1 MTDMTE
7 PTASEAL
14 PLEGDGSPMPPL
26 GIRAM
31 IESNVISQAQLPLL
45 EVVCDR
51 MVRTFSTSMRNLTS
65 GAVEVE
71 LKQLVSLRFGEFLN
85 RQDGRS
91 VLGVFTIVELE
102 NFGLITLDNQLA
114 RDVIETLLGNRVV
127 SQQGDSPT
135 ISENRS
141 FTQLEIK
148 LVGHMLEVALADL
161 QEAFKEVREVQ
172 MKLDRI
178 ETGIHFATIT
188 GMSNVAVVAEFSV
201 GIRSQSG
208 IMSVLLPYTT
218 IEPVRAKLEQKFMGE
233 QLNLQSAWDVHM
245 QREVAAM
252 DVEIKAVL
260 GEQIMTVNQVQN
272 LKPGDVIPLGV
283 VPNTPVRIQC
293 GDIVVS
299 NGYFGP
305 HEGRMAISIN
315 KPLGQ

>member
-1 MTDMTE
+1 MTE
-7 PTASEAL
+7 PSDPQTL
-14 PLEGDGSPMPPL
+14 PPEGDASPLPPL

-114 RDVIETLLGNRVV
+114 RHVIETLLGNRVV
-127 SQQGDSPT
+127 SQQDDSPA
-135 ISENRS
+135 ISEHRS

-148 LVGHMLEVALADL
+148 LVGHMLGVALVDL

-201 GIRSQSG
+201 GIRSQTG
-208 IMSVLLPYTT
+208 TMSILLPYTT
-218 IEPVRAKLEQKFMGE
+218 IEPVREKLQQKFMGE
-233 QLNLQSAWDVHM
+233 QLNLQSAWDEHM
-245 QREVAAM
+245 QREVAAL

-260 GEQIMTVNQVQN
+260 GEQILTVHEVQN
-272 LKPGDVIPLGV
+272 LKPGDLIPLGV
-283 VPNTPVRIQC
+283 VPNSPVRIQC
-293 GDIVVS
+293 GDVVVS
-299 NGYFGP
+299 DGYFGL
-305 HEGRMAISIN
+305 HEGRMSISLN

>member
-1 MTDMTE
+1 MTDMTDPNDTAAK
-7 PTASEAL
+7 PTDGIAEAIT
-14 PLEGDGSPMPPL
+14 PV

-65 GAVEVE
+65 GAVDVE

-85 RQDGRS
+85 RQDGRA
-91 VLGVFTIVELE
+91 VLGVFTVVELE

-114 RDVIETLLGNRVV
+114 RDVIETLLGNRLAL
-127 SQQGDSPT
+127 QQGNNPPA
-135 ISENRS
+135 SENRS

-201 GIRSQSG
+201 GIGAQSG
-208 IMSVLLPYTT
+208 MMSVLFPYTT
-218 IEPVRAKLEQKFMGE
+218 IEPVREKLQQKFMGE

-252 DVEIKAVL
+252 DLEVKAVL
-260 GEQIMTVNQVQN
+260 GDHIMTVNQVQN
-272 LKPGDVIPLGV
+272 LKPGDLIPLGV
-283 VPNTPVRIQC
+283 VPNSPVRIQC
-293 GDIVVS
+293 GDVVVS
-299 NGYFGP
+299 SGYFGL
-305 HEGRMAISIN
+305 HEGRTAISISA
-315 KPLGQ
+315 PLGQ

>member
-1 MTDMTE
+1 MTDMKDSNG
-7 PTASEAL
+7 TASTPTDDIAEAV
-14 PLEGDGSPMPPL
+14 MPV

-65 GAVEVE
+65 GAVDVE

-85 RQDGRS
+85 RQDGRAI
-91 VLGVFTIVELE
+91 LGVFTVVELE

-114 RDVIETLLGNRVV
+114 RDVIETLLGNRLTL
-127 SQQGDSPT
+127 QQGKNPSV
-135 ISENRS
+135 SENRS

-172 MKLDRI
+172 MQLDRI

-201 GIRSQSG
+201 GIGAQSG
-208 IMSVLLPYTT
+208 TMSVLLPYTT
-218 IEPVRAKLEQKFMGE
+218 IEPVREKLQQKFMGE

-252 DVEIKAVL
+252 DLEVIAVL
-260 GEQIMTVNQVQN
+260 GEHIMTVNQVQN
-272 LKPGDVIPLGV
+272 LKPGDLIHLGV
-283 VPNTPVRIQC
+283 VPNTPIRIQC
-293 GDIVVS
+293 GDVVVS
-299 NGYFGP
+299 DGYFGL
-305 HEGRMAISIN
+305 HEGRTAISIN
-315 KPLGQ
+315 NPVGQ

>member
-1 MTDMTE
+1 MTDMNE
-7 PTASEAL
+7 ASGAEAP
-14 PLEGDGSPMPPL
+14 PLEGETSPLPPL

-31 IESNVISQAQLPLL
+31 IESNVISQVQLPLL

-85 RQDGRS
+85 RQEGRS

-102 NFGLITLDNQLA
+102 NLGLITLDIQLA
-114 RDVIETLLGNRVV
+114 RHVIETLLGNRGA
-127 SQQGDSPT
+127 SQQGETPP

-201 GIRSQSG
+201 GIRSEFG

-218 IEPVRAKLEQKFMGE
+218 IEPVREKLQQKFMGE
-233 QLNLQSAWDVHM
+233 QLNLQSVWDVHM

-260 GEQIMTVNQVQN
+260 GEQTMTVEEVQN
-272 LKPGDVIPLGV
+272 LKPGDLIPLGV

-293 GDIVVS
+293 GDVVVS

-305 HEGRMAISIN
+305 RDGRMAISIN

>member
-7 PTASEAL
+7 TSGAEAP
-14 PLEGDGSPMPPL
+14 PLEGETSPLPPL

-31 IESNVISQAQLPLL
+31 IESNVISQVQLPLL

-85 RQDGRS
+85 RQEGRS

-114 RDVIETLLGNRVV
+114 RHVIETLLGNRGA
-127 SQQGDSPT
+127 SQQGETPP

-201 GIRSQSG
+201 GIRSEFG

-218 IEPVRAKLEQKFMGE
+218 IEPVREKLQQKFMGE
-233 QLNLQSAWDVHM
+233 QVNLQSVWDVHM

-260 GEQIMTVNQVQN
+260 GEQTLTVEEVQN
-272 LKPGDVIPLGV
+272 LKPGDLIPLGV

-293 GDIVVS
+293 GDVVVS

-305 HEGRMAISIN
+305 HDGRMAISIN

>member
-1 MTDMTE
+1 MTDMTDPNDTAAT
-7 PTASEAL
+7 PTDGIAEAIT
-14 PLEGDGSPMPPL
+14 PV

-65 GAVEVE
+65 GAVDVE

-85 RQDGRS
+85 RQDGRA
-91 VLGVFTIVELE
+91 VLGVFTVVELE

-114 RDVIETLLGNRVV
+114 RDVIETLLGNRLAL
-127 SQQGDSPT
+127 QQGNNPPA
-135 ISENRS
+135 SENRS

-201 GIRSQSG
+201 GIGAQSG
-208 IMSVLLPYTT
+208 MMSVLFPYTT
-218 IEPVRAKLEQKFMGE
+218 IEPVREKLQQKFMGE

-252 DVEIKAVL
+252 DLEVKAVL
-260 GEQIMTVNQVQN
+260 GDHIMTVNQVQN
-272 LKPGDVIPLGV
+272 LKPGDLSPLGV
-283 VPNTPVRIQC
+283 VPNSPVRIQC
-293 GDIVVS
+293 GDVVVS
-299 NGYFGP
+299 SGYFGL
-305 HEGRMAISIN
+305 HEGRTAISISA
-315 KPLGQ
+315 PLGQ

>member
-1 MTDMTE
+1 MTE
-7 PTASEAL
+7 PSDPAAMQ
-14 PLEGDGSPMPPL
+14 PEGDANPMPPL

-114 RDVIETLLGNRVV
+114 RHVIETLLGNRAAP
-127 SQQGDSPT
+127 QQDDGPLT
-135 ISENRS
+135 SENRS

-172 MKLDRI
+172 MKLNRI

-201 GIRSQSG
+201 GIRSKSG

-218 IEPVRAKLEQKFMGE
+218 IEPVREKLQQKFMGE
-233 QLNLQSAWDVHM
+233 QINLQSVWDEHM

-252 DVEIKAVL
+252 DLEIKAVL
-260 GEQIMTVNQVQN
+260 GEQILTVNEVQN
-272 LKPGDVIPLGV
+272 LKPGDLIPLGV
-283 VPNTPVRIQC
+283 VPNAPVRIQC
-293 GDIVVS
+293 GDVIVS
-299 NGYFGP
+299 DGYFGL
-305 HEGRMAISIN
+305 HDGRMSISIN

>member
-1 MTDMTE
+1 MTDMNE
-7 PTASEAL
+7 ASGAEAP
-14 PLEGDGSPMPPL
+14 PLEGETSPLPPL

-31 IESNVISQAQLPLL
+31 IESNVISQVQLPLL

-85 RQDGRS
+85 RQEGRS

-102 NFGLITLDNQLA
+102 NLGLITLDNQLA
-114 RDVIETLLGNRVV
+114 RHVIETLLGNRGA
-127 SQQGDSPT
+127 SQQGETPP

-201 GIRSQSG
+201 GIRSEFG

-218 IEPVRAKLEQKFMGE
+218 IEPVREKLQRKFMGE
-233 QLNLQSAWDVHM
+233 QVNLQSVWDVHM

-252 DVEIKAVL
+252 DVEIKAEL
-260 GEQIMTVNQVQN
+260 GEQTLTVEEVQN
-272 LKPGDVIPLGV
+272 LKPGDLIPLGV

-293 GDIVVS
+293 GDVFVS

-305 HEGRMAISIN
+305 RDGRMAISIN

>member
-1 MTDMTE
+1 MTDMNE
-7 PTASEAL
+7 ASGAEAP
-14 PLEGDGSPMPPL
+14 PLEGEASPLPPL

-31 IESNVISQAQLPLL
+31 IESNVISQVQLPLL

-85 RQDGRS
+85 RQEGRS
-91 VLGVFTIVELE
+91 VLGVFTILELE

-114 RDVIETLLGNRVV
+114 RHVIETLLGNRGA
-127 SQQGDSPT
+127 SQQGDTPP

-161 QEAFKEVREVQ
+161 REAFKEVREVQ

-201 GIRSQSG
+201 GIRSEFG

-218 IEPVRAKLEQKFMGE
+218 IEPVREKLQQKFMGE
-233 QLNLQSAWDVHM
+233 QVNLQSVWDVHM

-260 GEQIMTVNQVQN
+260 GEQTLTVEEVQN
-272 LKPGDVIPLGV
+272 LKPGDLIPLGV

-293 GDIVVS
+293 GDVVVS

-305 HEGRMAISIN
+305 RDGRMAISIN

>member
-1 MTDMTE
+1 MTDMNE
-7 PTASEAL
+7 ASGAEAP
-14 PLEGDGSPMPPL
+14 PLEGETSPLPPL

-31 IESNVISQAQLPLL
+31 IESNVISQVQLPLL

-85 RQDGRS
+85 RQEGRS
-91 VLGVFTIVELE
+91 VLGVFTILELE

-114 RDVIETLLGNRVV
+114 RHVIETLLGNRGA
-127 SQQGDSPT
+127 SQQGDTPP

-201 GIRSQSG
+201 GIRSEFG

-218 IEPVRAKLEQKFMGE
+218 IEPVREKLQQKFMGE
-233 QLNLQSAWDVHM
+233 QVNLQSVWDVHM

-260 GEQIMTVNQVQN
+260 GEQTLTVEEVQN
-272 LKPGDVIPLGV
+272 LKPGDLIPLGV

-293 GDIVVS
+293 GDVVVS

-305 HEGRMAISIN
+305 HDGRMAISIN